1 MVPANARHGRGKLGA
16 DICPACPPARPLEFF
31 IHAPK
36 IGGVQKPWAS
46 INDWMHAMNVNRFKG
61 NDLKKYYTGIAA
73 EYAHEAALQAG
84 WKTPDVRVDL
94 RIVWHEV
101 NARRDPDNIMG
112 GIKFV
117 LDGIV
122 KAGLIHDD
130 SQKHIRGIHHDD
142 IVIDK
147 QDPGAMVTI
156 VPIYKEEQ

>member
-1 MVPANARHGRGKLGA
+1 M
-16 DICPACPPARPLEFF
+16 E
-31 IHAPK
+31 
-36 IGGVQKPWAS
+36 KPWAS

-84 WKTPDVRVDL
+84 WKTPEGKVDIRL
-94 RIVWHEV
+94 VWHEI

-122 KAGLIHDD
+122 KAGLIRDD
-130 SQKHIRGIHHDD
+130 SQKHIRAIHHDG
-142 IVIDK
+142 IAIDK
-147 QDPGAMVTI
+147 EDPGVMVTI
-156 VPIYKEEQ
+156 APICKEEQ

>member
-1 MVPANARHGRGKLGA
+1 
-16 DICPACPPARPLEFF
+16 
-31 IHAPK
+31 
-36 IGGVQKPWAS
+36 
-46 INDWMHAMNVNRFKG
+46 
-61 NDLKKYYTGIAA
+61 
-73 EYAHEAALQAG
+73 
-84 WKTPDVRVDL
+84 
-94 RIVWHEV
+94 
-101 NARRDPDNIMG
+101 MG